1 MFREAELRNGLRVIA
16 EVVPGARSVALG
28 YFVKTGARDE
38 TKEESG
44 VSHFLEHMVFKGP
57 EDMDALAVNR
67 AFDRM
72 GAQYNAFTSEEA
84 TVYYGAVLPEFAY
97 DLLGLF
103 AKLLRPALREEDF
116 QTEKLVILEEIAR
129 YQDRPGFMAYEW
141 ARARFFQGHPLGNSV
156 LGTRESITALTR
168 EGMAAYH
175 RRRYLPKNM
184 VLAATGRV
192 DFDRLLAEAE
202 RLTEAWPEG
211 EAERAYPPLTP
222 AFGVEERPYE
232 KARALYLVALF
243 PGVAYQEEARFP
255 GQVLAHLLGEEGSG
269 RLHFALVDKGLA
281 EVASFGPEEADRAG
295 TFHAY
300 VQADPARKGRSW
312 PSSRRSL
319 TASGGRGWERRRWN
333 GPRPPRHGP
342 RLRRGNPHA
351 AAFPPGDGVPL
362 HRALPLL
369 GGGEGQGPKG
379 HVPGGERPFG
389 AGLPGEGALLP
400 GPSPWSLGP

>member
-28 YFVKTGARDE
+28 YFGKTGARDE

-211 EAERAYPPLTP
+211 EAERAYPPLEP

-243 PGVAYQEEARFP
+243 PGVAYQEEA
-255 GQVLAHLLGEEGSG
+255 
-269 RLHFALVDKGLA
+269 HFALVDKGLA
-281 EVASFGPEEADRAG
+281 EVASFGLEEADRAG

-300 VQADPARKGRSW
+300 VQADPARKGEVLAVLQEELDRLGREGVGEEEVERAKTPLATGLVFAGETPMQRLFHLGMEYLYTGRYLSLEEVKARVQRVT
-312 PSSRRSL
+312 SR
-319 TASGGRGWERRRWN
+319 EVN
-333 GPRPPRHGP
+333 
-342 RLRRGNPHA
+342 
-351 AAFPPGDGVPL
+351 
-362 HRALPLL
+362 
-369 GGGEGQGPKG
+369 
-379 HVPGGERPFG
+379 
-389 AGLPGEGALLP
+389 ALLERGFLEKGLYYLVLP
-400 GPSPWSLGP
+400 HGA

>member
-1 MFREAELRNGLRVIA
+1 MFREAELKNGLRVIA

-103 AKLLRPALREEDF
+103 SRLMRPALRLEDF
-116 QTEKLVILEEIAR
+116 QTEKQVILEEIAR

-141 ARARFFQGHPLGNSV
+141 ARARFFRGHPLGNSV

-168 EGMAAYH
+168 DQMAAYH

-211 EAERAYPPLTP
+211 EAERAYPPLAP

-243 PGVAYQEEARFP
+243 PGVAYQEEARFAA
-255 GQVLAHLLGEEGSG
+255 QVLAHLLGEEGSG
-269 RLHFALVDKGLA
+269 RLYFALVDTGLA
-281 EVASFGPEEADRAG
+281 EVASFGLEEADRAG

-300 VQADPARKGRSW
+300 VQADPARKEAVLSALWEELDRLGREGVGEEEVERAKTPLATGLVFAGETPMQRLFHLGMEYLYTGRYLSLEEVKARVQRVT
-312 PSSRRSL
+312 SR
-319 TASGGRGWERRRWN
+319 EVN
-333 GPRPPRHGP
+333 
-342 RLRRGNPHA
+342 
-351 AAFPPGDGVPL
+351 
-362 HRALPLL
+362 
-369 GGGEGQGPKG
+369 
-379 HVPGGERPFG
+379 
-389 AGLPGEGALLP
+389 ALLERGLLDEGLFYLVLP
-400 GPSPWSLGP
+400 HGA

>member
-243 PGVAYQEEARFP
+243 PGSPTRRRPASPARSSP
-255 GQVLAHLLGEEGSG
+255 TSWG
-269 RLHFALVDKGLA
+269 RRA
-281 EVASFGPEEADRAG
+281 RAG
-295 TFHAY
+295 STSPWWTKAS
-300 VQADPARKGRSW
+300 PRW
-312 PSSRRSL
+312 PPSASRRP
-319 TASGGRGWERRRWN
+319 TG
-333 GPRPPRHGP
+333 
-342 RLRRGNPHA
+342 
-351 AAFPPGDGVPL
+351 
-362 HRALPLL
+362 
-369 GGGEGQGPKG
+369 
-379 HVPGGERPFG
+379 
-389 AGLPGEGALLP
+389 P
-400 GPSPWSLGP
+400 GPSTPTSRRTPPGRGGPGRPPGGA

>member
-281 EVASFGPEEADRAG
+281 EVASFGPRRPTG
-295 TFHAY
+295 PGPST
-300 VQADPARKGRSW
+300 PTSRRTPPGRGRSW

-333 GPRPPRHGP
+333 GPRPPSP
-342 RLRRGNPHA
+342 RASSSPGK
-351 AAFPPGDGVPL
+351 PPCSGFSTWGWSTST
-362 HRALPLL
+362 
-369 GGGEGQGPKG
+369 
-379 HVPGGERPFG
+379 PG
-389 AGLPGEGALLP
+389 AT
-400 GPSPWSLGP
+400 SPWRR